1 MAEDSR
7 PDDAALLD
15 ALKPYLALAAGFME
29 MSAGRAAGMAE
40 AATQMAQSFIVQGA
54 ASGAEAKQRVEE
66 IASAGID
73 PEQFTVLV
81 RDEVDR
87 IARRMGF
94 VRADEIAS
102 LRRQVDRLEDE
113 VEQMRAGL
121 AALAQKSEGKGKGA
135 KKHAKKATAEEG
147 R

>member
-1 MAEDSR
+1 MA
-7 PDDAALLD
+7 DDPRADDMALLD

-40 AATQMAQSFIVQGA
+40 AATQMAQSIIVQGA

-66 IASAGID
+66 IASIGID
-73 PEQFTVLV
+73 PDHFSSLV

-87 IARRMGF
+87 VARRVGF

-102 LRRQVDRLEDE
+102 LRRQVDRLEAE
-113 VEQMRAGL
+113 VEDLRT
-121 AALAQKSEGKGKGA
+121 AQADKKQGKKTSGKKHKKSE
-135 KKHAKKATAEEG
+135 ESS
-147 R
+147 